1 MLLLVGLV
9 TACGAPGSEDVFT
22 RKNPTKAPADTPKV
36 VAKPAPRLVTKVYTG
51 YFRKSGDQWQFQP
64 CGTSTLM
71 DITAEPLA
79 RLILRDHFRWNAI
92 WEGAKLY
99 AVFQGATVTDTVK
112 ADSASADSSKAGPRT
127 RFHLV
132 EVKSMR
138 TWERGDCNG
147 MRISKQETE
156 DRRQKTGDRR

>member
-1 MLLLVGLV
+1 MRPLSNFLLISILA
-9 TACGAPGSEDVFT
+9 ACGAPGSEDVFT
-22 RKNPTKAPADTPKV
+22 RKDPTTKDSPDTPQV
-36 VAKPAPRLVTKVYTG
+36 VAKPAPRPVSKTYAG
-51 YFRKSGDQWQFQP
+51 YFRKAGDEWQFQP
-64 CGTSTLM
+64 CGTTRLM

-99 AVFQGATVTDTVK
+99 AVFQGAPVTDTVK
-112 ADSASADSSKAGPRT
+112 ADSTSANSAKAGPRT

-138 TWERGDCNG
+138 TWERGDCDG
-147 MRISKQETE
+147 MRIPGTE
-156 DRRQKTGDRR
+156 P

>member
-1 MLLLVGLV
+1 MTAFRRWLLLLILV
-9 TACGAPGSEDVFT
+9 ACGAPGTDDVFT
-22 RKNPTKAPADTPKV
+22 RKSPAKAPDEAPKV
-36 VAKPAPRLVTKVYTG
+36 VAKPAPRLETKVYSG
-51 YFRKSGDQWQFQP
+51 YFRKAGDEWQFQP

-112 ADSASADSSKAGPRT
+112 ADSAADSSKAQPRT

-132 EVKSMR
+132 EVKTMR

-147 MRISKQETE
+147 MRVPKLEP
-156 DRRQKTGDRR
+156 

>member
-1 MLLLVGLV
+1 MLA
-9 TACGAPGSEDVFT
+9 ACGAPGSEDVFT
-22 RKNPTKAPADTPKV
+22 RKPTAKAPADAPKV
-36 VAKPAPRLVTKVYTG
+36 VAKPAPRLETRVDSG
-51 YFRKSGDQWQFQP
+51 YFRKAGEQWQFQP
-64 CGTSTLM
+64 CGTSKLM

-99 AVFQGATVTDTVK
+99 AVFRGATVTDTVK

-138 TWERGDCNG
+138 TWERGDCHG
-147 MRISKQETE
+147 MRIPS
-156 DRRQKTGDRR
+156 TGP